1 VRQRSRLRPL
11 LAVLSIGVSA
21 CIVPPAHAEQTK
33 AKPAAA
39 PVAAPPVKAAPGQP
53 SAHDEG
59 TLEVT
64 SDRDLEWLQQDHAY
78 VARGNAVAKRGTVT
92 LMGDTL
98 IAYYRPLT
106 APSTPAK
113 EKLARPGTAQQS
125 GFDSGNTEIWRVVA
139 EGKVHVISEDKDAW
153 GDRAEYD
160 KDKSVIVL
168 TGNALKA
175 TTLEDTITARDSL
188 EYWQDQDMAVAR
200 GNAKIVKVNGDT
212 LAGDLIGGH
221 FAKDAHGT
229 SVLKTIESKG
239 NVVVTTPTDVVH
251 GDEGVYDLAAK
262 RTVLFGNVIATHGEN
277 AIKGASAEVNMD
289 TGVSQVFPGAN
300 QRVIAVFKRESNSPK
315 QETASSGKK

>member
-1 VRQRSRLRPL
+1 VRQGLRLRPL
-11 LAVLSIGVSA
+11 LAVALI
-21 CIVPPAHAEQTK
+21 CVPAWLAAPVHAQQTK
-33 AKPAAA
+33 AKPAAQPA
-39 PVAAPPVKAAPGQP
+39 QTTAGPPPV
-53 SAHDEG
+53 HDEG

-98 IAYYRPLT
+98 IAYYRPLN
-106 APSTPAK
+106 PPNTPVK
-113 EKLARPGTAQQS
+113 EKAAHPGTAQQS

-168 TGNALKA
+168 TGAALKA

-200 GNAKIVKVNGDT
+200 GNAKIVKVNGNT

-221 FAKDAHGT
+221 FVKDEHGT

-239 NVVVTTPTDVVH
+239 NVVVTTATDVVH
-251 GDEGVYDLAAK
+251 GDEGVYDVPAK
-262 RTVLFGNVIATHGEN
+262 HTVLFGNVIATHGEN
-277 AIKGASAEVNMD
+277 VIKGASADVNMD

-300 QRVIAVFKRESNSPK
+300 QKVIAVFQRQSTPAK
-315 QETASSGKK
+315 QETASSGKR

>member
-1 VRQRSRLRPL
+1 LQAAAEP
-11 LAVLSIGVSA
+11 AKPK
-21 CIVPPAHAEQTK
+21 VPPST
-33 AKPAAA
+33 AASSRTA
-39 PVAAPPVKAAPGQP
+39 PDQP
-53 SAHDEG
+53 STHDEG

-106 APSTPAK
+106 APAAPAK
-113 EKLARPGTAQQS
+113 EKAAHPGAVQQG

-168 TGNALKA
+168 TGKALKA

-200 GNAKIVKVNGDT
+200 GDAKIVKVNGNT
-212 LAGDLIGGH
+212 LVGDLIGGH

-239 NVVVTTPTDVVH
+239 NVVVTTATDVVH
-251 GDEGVYDLAAK
+251 GDEGVYDLSAK
-262 RTVLFGNVIATHGEN
+262 RTVLFGNVRATHGQNTIE
-277 AIKGASAEVNMD
+277 GASADVNMD
-289 TGVSQVFPGAN
+289 TGISQVFPGPG
-300 QRVIAVFKRESNSPK
+300 QRVHAVFERESARKP
-315 QETASSGKK
+315 TAGEKHQ